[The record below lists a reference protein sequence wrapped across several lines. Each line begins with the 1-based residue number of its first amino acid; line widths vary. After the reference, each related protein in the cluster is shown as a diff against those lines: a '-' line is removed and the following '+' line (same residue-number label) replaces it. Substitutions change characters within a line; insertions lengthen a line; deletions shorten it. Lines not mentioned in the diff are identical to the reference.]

1 MLVGEGGGEE
11 GGELEVERVRSDPST
26 AGQRAALEEDQLH
39 VVARPGTGPGP
50 GGGARGG
57 AQAGAGQV
65 LLGENKEEGHLGQL
79 ASPVSNTLLLLL
91 LLGGQ

>member
-1 MLVGEGGGEE
+1 MLVGEEGGEGGGE
-11 GGELEVERVRSDPST
+11 LERVRSEPST

-39 VVARPGTGPGP
+39 VVARPGTGPGH

-65 LLGENKEEGHLGQL
+65 LLGENKEEGQLGQL
-79 ASPVSNTLLLLL
+79 ASPVLLLLL
-91 LLGGQ
+91 LVGQ